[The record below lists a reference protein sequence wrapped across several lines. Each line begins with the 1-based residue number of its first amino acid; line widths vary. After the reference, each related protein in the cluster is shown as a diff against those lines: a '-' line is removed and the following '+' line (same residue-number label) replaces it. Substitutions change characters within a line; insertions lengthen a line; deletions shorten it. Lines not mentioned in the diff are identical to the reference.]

1 MVLHCFLSMK
11 DVVYSDQ
18 EILRGEWEPG
28 SKEDKLQ
35 DKLMADLAQEMAND
49 EIYARR
55 KTK

>member
-11 DVVYSDQ
+11 DVGYSDQ